1 MAPEDINLLIAF
13 VAGVLSFL
21 SPCVLP
27 LVPAYIGFLSGASLA
42 EASRQRRTALTQAA
56 GFVLGFGLVFTL
68 LGASVGLI
76 GYALYDALP
85 LIRQVGGLLLIILGL
100 QMVGIL
106 KIPALYQTRQFHY
119 LPTGPMS
126 YLTAILV
133 GIFFAAGWTPC
144 VGPVLAGILLLASTT
159 QTVGQGAILL
169 ALYSLGLGLPFILAA
184 LALDRVSQYLKRL
197 NRYGHLVE
205 WISGGLL
212 IIMGILL
219 LTNLLARLSAYLN
232 FDWKPPL

>member
-1 MAPEDINLLIAF
+1 MTPENINLLIAF
-13 VAGVLSFL
+13 AAGVLSFL

-42 EASRQRRTALTQAA
+42 EAPRQRRMTLTQAA
-56 GFVLGFGLVFTL
+56 CFVLGFGLVFTA

-76 GYALYDALP
+76 GYALYDSLP
-85 LIRQVGGLLLIILGL
+85 LIRQVGGLLLIVLGL
-100 QMVGIL
+100 QMIGIL
-106 KIPALYQTRQFHY
+106 RIPALYQTRQFHY
-119 LPTGPMS
+119 QPTGPMN
-126 YLTAILV
+126 YLTATLV
-133 GIFFAAGWTPC
+133 GVFFAAGWTPC

-169 ALYSLGLGLPFILAA
+169 ALYSLGLGLPFLLTA
-184 LALDRVSQYLKRL
+184 LALDRVSHYLKRL

-212 IIMGILL
+212 IVMGILL

-232 FDWKPPL
+232 FDWRPPL